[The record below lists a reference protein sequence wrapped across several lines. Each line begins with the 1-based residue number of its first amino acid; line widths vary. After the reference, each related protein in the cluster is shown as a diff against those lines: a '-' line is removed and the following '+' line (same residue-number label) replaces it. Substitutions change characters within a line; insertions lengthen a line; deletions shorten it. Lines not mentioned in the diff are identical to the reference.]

1 MQSSKGEIVMKSC
14 KNQNQKARNA
24 ENVQIRLTKKKN
36 SVTIELHSYAKED
49 LAMLLEFS
57 CSDHK
62 SIKNPILFSTVASK
76 DTMNEDSL
84 YTYGS
89 TRVLR
94 TAVIYG
100 ANGSGKSNFV
110 DSIQFVKNLVVNSIN
125 HQPGQGI
132 LQRPHKL
139 SGPDAESKYAIQ
151 FVTNGIRYAFGFT
164 LKHLLVTDE
173 YLYYFPSGR
182 QVKIFERNQETF
194 SAGSKFKNRFETCRD
209 VLKPNRLFLSCA
221 ANFSN
226 VDEIAQAYSFFRD
239 ELVIYRGLGTDNWM
253 EYSLDQINTN
263 PAMKKVVLSFLQSL
277 GTGIKDI
284 RVKIDKANMQAS
296 DLPPFLAD
304 EFKAMLISNPIKQID
319 ATVVYSNFE
328 TDLMTEE
335 SVGVR
340 KLFEMLCPFIDII
353 VKGKVLICDELEASL
368 HESILHGLVNL
379 FRQIKSE
386 KCAQLIFTT
395 HDTSIL
401 DLDLFRR
408 DQVWFTEI
416 SQDSRATELYS
427 LAEIKNVRKGENVGK
442 GYIMGKYGAIPMLN
456 VNLAQII
463 SEAT

>member
-1 MQSSKGEIVMKSC
+1 MKSY
-14 KNQNQKARNA
+14 QNAIQNAKFAEKMQK
-24 ENVQIRLTKKKN
+24 RLTKRKN
-36 SVTIELHSYAKED
+36 SDIMMTNSYVKEE

-62 SIKNPILFSTVASK
+62 SIKSPILFSTVASK
-76 DTMNEDSL
+76 DTINEDSL
-84 YTYGS
+84 YMYGN

-110 DSIQFVKNLVVNSIN
+110 DAIQFVKNLVINSIN

-132 LQRPHKL
+132 LQNPHKL

-164 LKHLLVTDE
+164 LKHLLVIDE

-182 QVKIFERNQETF
+182 QVKIYERNGGGFT
-194 SAGSKFKNRFETCRD
+194 AGNKFKNRFETCRD
-209 VLKPNRLFLSCA
+209 VLKPNRLLLSCA
-221 ANFSN
+221 ADFSN
-226 VDEIAQAYSFFRD
+226 VDEIAKAFNFFRD
-239 ELVIYRGLGTDNWM
+239 ELVIYRGLGSDNWM
-253 EYSLDQINTN
+253 EYSMEQISTN
-263 PAMKKVVLSFLQSL
+263 LAMKKVVLSFLQSL

-284 RVKIDKANMQAS
+284 RVKIDKTNMQAS

-304 EFKAMLISNPIKQID
+304 EFKAMLLNNPVNKID
-319 ATVVYSNFE
+319 AKVVYSTFE

-353 VKGKVLICDELEASL
+353 IRGKVLVCDELEANL
-368 HESILHGLVNL
+368 HESILHGLVTL

-386 KCAQLIFTT
+386 KFAQLIFTT

-427 LAEIKNVRKGENVGK
+427 LAEIKNVRKGENVSK

-456 VNLAQII
+456 TNLAQII
-463 SEAT
+463 SDAT

>member
-1 MQSSKGEIVMKSC
+1 MESHQNA
-14 KNQNQKARNA
+14 NQNAKFAK
-24 ENVQIRLTKKKN
+24 NVQNRLAKRKN
-36 SVTIELHSYAKED
+36 NGIMMVNSYEKEEP
-49 LAMLLEFS
+49 AMLLEFS

-62 SIKNPILFSTVASK
+62 SIKTPILFSTVASK
-76 DTMNEDSL
+76 DTVNEDSL
-84 YTYGS
+84 YMYGN

-110 DSIQFVKNLVVNSIN
+110 DAIQFVKNLVINSIN

-132 LQRPHKL
+132 LQNPHKL
-139 SGPDAESKYAIQ
+139 SGSDAESKYAIQ

-164 LKHLLVTDE
+164 LKHLLVIDE

-182 QVKIFERNQETF
+182 QVKIYERDESGFT
-194 SAGSKFKNRFETCRD
+194 AGNKFKNRFETCRD
-209 VLKPNRLFLSCA
+209 VLKPNRLLLSCA

-226 VDEIAQAYSFFRD
+226 VDEIAKAFGFFRD

-253 EYSLDQINTN
+253 EYSMEQISTN

-284 RVKIDKANMQAS
+284 RVKIDKTNMQAS

-304 EFKAMLISNPIKQID
+304 EFKAMLLSNPVNKID
-319 ATVVYSNFE
+319 AKVVYSTFE

-353 VKGKVLICDELEASL
+353 IRGKVLVCDELEASL
-368 HESILHGLVNL
+368 HESILHGLVTL

-386 KCAQLIFTT
+386 KFAQLIFTT

-401 DLDLFRR
+401 NLDLFRR

-427 LAEIKNVRKGENVGK
+427 LAEIKNVRKGENVSK

-456 VNLAQII
+456 ANLAQII
-463 SEAT
+463 SDAT

>member
-1 MQSSKGEIVMKSC
+1 MKLH
-14 KNQNQKARNA
+14 QKTILNAKFA
-24 ENVQIRLTKKKN
+24 ENTQNRLTKQNRCSTMMAN
-36 SVTIELHSYAKED
+36 SFEKEE

-57 CSDHK
+57 CSNHK
-62 SIKNPILFSTVASK
+62 SIKSPILFSTVASK
-76 DTMNEDSL
+76 DTANEDSL
-84 YTYGS
+84 YMYGN

-100 ANGSGKSNFV
+100 ANGSGKGNFV
-110 DSIQFVKNLVVNSIN
+110 DAIRFVKNLIINSVNL
-125 HQPGQGI
+125 QPGQGI
-132 LQRPHKL
+132 LQNPHKL

-164 LKHLLVTDE
+164 LKHLLVIDE

-182 QVKIFERNQETF
+182 QVKIYERDETGF
-194 SAGSKFKNRFETCRD
+194 IAGNKFKNRFETCRD
-209 VLKPNRLFLSCA
+209 VLKPNRLLLSCA

-226 VDEIAQAYSFFRD
+226 VDEIAKAFSFFRD

-253 EYSLDQINTN
+253 EYSMEQINTN
-263 PAMKKVVLSFLQSL
+263 PEMKKVVLSFLQNL

-284 RVKIDKANMQAS
+284 RVKIDKTNIQAS

-304 EFKAMLISNPIKQID
+304 EFKAMLLSNPVNKID
-319 ATVVYSNFE
+319 AKVVYSTFE

-353 VKGKVLICDELEASL
+353 IRGKVLVCDELEASL
-368 HESILHGLVNL
+368 HESILHGLVTL

-386 KCAQLIFTT
+386 KFAQLIFTT

-427 LAEIKNVRKGENVGK
+427 LAEIKNVRKGENVSK

-456 VNLAQII
+456 ANLAQII
-463 SEAT
+463 SDAT

>member
-1 MQSSKGEIVMKSC
+1 MESHQNANQSAKFAK
-14 KNQNQKARNA
+14 
-24 ENVQIRLTKKKN
+24 NVQNRLTKRKN
-36 SVTIELHSYAKED
+36 NDTMMVNSFEKEEP
-49 LAMLLEFS
+49 AMLLEFS

-62 SIKNPILFSTVASK
+62 SIKTPILFSTVASK
-76 DTMNEDSL
+76 DTVNEDSL
-84 YTYGS
+84 YMYGN

-110 DSIQFVKNLVVNSIN
+110 DAIQFVKNLVINSIN

-132 LQRPHKL
+132 LQNPHKL

-164 LKHLLVTDE
+164 LKHLLIIDE

-182 QVKIFERNQETF
+182 QVKIYERDESGFT
-194 SAGSKFKNRFETCRD
+194 AGNKFKNRFETCRD
-209 VLKPNRLFLSCA
+209 VLKPNRLLLSCA

-226 VDEIAQAYSFFRD
+226 VDEIAKAFSFFRD

-253 EYSLDQINTN
+253 EYSMEQISTN

-284 RVKIDKANMQAS
+284 RVKIDKTNMQAS

-304 EFKAMLISNPIKQID
+304 EFKAMLLSNPVNKID
-319 ATVVYSNFE
+319 AKVVYSTFE

-353 VKGKVLICDELEASL
+353 IRGKVLVCDELEASL
-368 HESILHGLVNL
+368 HESILHGLVTL

-386 KCAQLIFTT
+386 KFAQLIFTT

-427 LAEIKNVRKGENVGK
+427 LAEIKNVRKGENVSK

-456 VNLAQII
+456 ANLAQII
-463 SEAT
+463 SDAT

>member
-1 MQSSKGEIVMKSC
+1 MKKNKMC
-14 KNQNQKARNA
+14 NQNANIA
-24 ENVQIRLTKKKN
+24 ENMQNRLTKSGMSVNMKKHG
-36 SVTIELHSYAKED
+36 IDRED
-49 LAMLLEFS
+49 PAMLLEFS

-62 SIKNPILFSTVASK
+62 SIKEPILFSTLASK
-76 DTMNEDSL
+76 DVTNEESV
-84 YTYGS
+84 YRYGGV
-89 TRVLR
+89 RVLK

-110 DSIQFVKNLVVNSIN
+110 DAILFVKNLVINSIN

-132 LQRPHKL
+132 LQTPHKL
-139 SGPDAESKYAIQ
+139 SGNEAESKYAIQ

-164 LKHLLVTDE
+164 LKHLLVVDE
-173 YLYYFPSGR
+173 YLFYFPNGR
-182 QVKIFERNQETF
+182 QVKIYERNAETF
-194 SAGSKFKNRFETCRD
+194 SPGNKFKNRFENCHD

-226 VDEIAQAYSFFRD
+226 VDVIADAYTFFRD

-253 EYSLDQINTN
+253 EYSLEQISTN
-263 PAMKKVVLSFLQSL
+263 AVIKNVVLKFMQSL
-277 GTGIKDI
+277 GTGIEDI
-284 RVKIDKANMQAS
+284 RVKIDKTNMQAS
-296 DLPPFLAD
+296 DLPPFLSD
-304 EFKAMLISNPIKQID
+304 EYKAILMKNPVSKID
-319 ATVVYSNFE
+319 AKVVYSAFE

-353 VKGKVLICDELEASL
+353 IRGKVLICDELEASL

-386 KCAQLIFTT
+386 QFAQLIFTT

-401 DLDLFRR
+401 DLELFRR
-408 DQVWFTEI
+408 DQIWFTEM
-416 SQDSRATELYS
+416 SQDSRATELFS
-427 LAEIKNVRKGENVGK
+427 LAEIQNVRKGENVSK

-463 SEAT
+463 SEAP

>member
-1 MQSSKGEIVMKSC
+1 MKLYYPDEQNGEFANNMQIC
-14 KNQNQKARNA
+14 
-24 ENVQIRLTKKKN
+24 LTKRKN
-36 SVTIELHSYAKED
+36 SVNIDAYSNMREG

-62 SIKNPILFSTVASK
+62 SIKNPILFSTIAGK
-76 DTMNEDSL
+76 DTTNEDSL
-84 YTYGS
+84 YSYGS
-89 TRVLR
+89 IRVLR

-110 DSIQFVKNLVVNSIN
+110 DAIRFVKNLVINSIN
-125 HQPGQGI
+125 YQPGQGI
-132 LQRPHKL
+132 SQNPHKL
-139 SGPDAESKYAIQ
+139 SDADAESKYVMQ

-164 LKHLLVTDE
+164 LKHLLVIDE
-173 YLYYFPSGR
+173 YLYYFPNGR
-182 QVKIFERNQETF
+182 QVKIYERNDQTF
-194 SAGSKFKNRFETCRD
+194 TAGNKFKNRFETCGD

-226 VDEIAQAYSFFRD
+226 VEEIAKAFSFFRD

-253 EYSLDQINTN
+253 EYSLEQISTN
-263 PAMKKVVLSFLQSL
+263 PAMKRVVLTFLQSL

-284 RVKIDKANMQAS
+284 RVKIDKMNMQAS

-304 EFKAMLISNPIKQID
+304 EFKTMLMNNPINKID
-319 ATVVYSNFE
+319 AKVVYSSFE
-328 TDLMTEE
+328 TDLITEE

-353 VKGKVLICDELEASL
+353 IKGKVLICDELEASL

-379 FRQIKSE
+379 FRQIKSDNF
-386 KCAQLIFTT
+386 AQLIFTT

-401 DLDLFRR
+401 DLELFRR

-456 VNLAQII
+456 VSLAQII
-463 SEAT
+463 SEAD

>member
-1 MQSSKGEIVMKSC
+1 MKSH
-14 KNQNQKARNA
+14 QNAIRNAKFA
-24 ENVQIRLTKKKN
+24 ENVQIRLTNQKN
-36 SVTIELHSYAKED
+36 SGTIVVNRCVKEG
-49 LAMLLEFS
+49 LTMLLEFS

-62 SIKNPILFSTVASK
+62 SIKDPVLFSTVASK
-76 DTMNEDSL
+76 DTINEDSL
-84 YTYGS
+84 YMYGS

-110 DSIQFVKNLVVNSIN
+110 DAIQFVKNLVINSIN

-132 LQRPHKL
+132 LQKPHKL
-139 SGPDAESKYAIQ
+139 SGADAESKYAIQ

-164 LKHLLVTDE
+164 LKHLLVIEE

-182 QVKIFERNQETF
+182 QVKIYERDETGF
-194 SAGSKFKNRFETCRD
+194 TAGNKFKNRFETCRD

-226 VDEIAQAYSFFRD
+226 VDEIATAFSFFRD

-253 EYSLDQINTN
+253 EYSMEQISTN

-284 RVKIDKANMQAS
+284 RVKIDKTNMQDS

-304 EFKAMLISNPIKQID
+304 EFKAMLLSNPVKKID
-319 ATVVYSNFE
+319 AKVVYSTFE

-353 VKGKVLICDELEASL
+353 IRGKVLVCDELEASL
-368 HESILHGLVNL
+368 HESILHGLVTL

-386 KCAQLIFTT
+386 KFAQLIFTT

-427 LAEIKNVRKGENVGK
+427 LAEIKNVRKGENVSK

-456 VNLAQII
+456 ANLAQII
-463 SEAT
+463 SDAT

>member
-1 MQSSKGEIVMKSC
+1 MESHQNA
-14 KNQNQKARNA
+14 NQNAKFAK
-24 ENVQIRLTKKKN
+24 NVQNRLTKRKN
-36 SVTIELHSYAKED
+36 NGTMMVNSYEKEEP
-49 LAMLLEFS
+49 AMLLEFS

-62 SIKNPILFSTVASK
+62 SIKTPILFSTVASK
-76 DTMNEDSL
+76 DTVNEDSL
-84 YTYGS
+84 YMYGN

-110 DSIQFVKNLVVNSIN
+110 DAIQFVKNLVINSIN

-132 LQRPHKL
+132 LQNPHKL

-164 LKHLLVTDE
+164 LKHLLVIDE

-182 QVKIFERNQETF
+182 QVKIYERDESGFT
-194 SAGSKFKNRFETCRD
+194 AGNKFKNRFETCRD
-209 VLKPNRLFLSCA
+209 VLKPNRLLLSCA

-226 VDEIAQAYSFFRD
+226 VDEIAKAFGFFRD

-253 EYSLDQINTN
+253 EYSMEQISTN

-284 RVKIDKANMQAS
+284 RVKIDKTNMQAS

-304 EFKAMLISNPIKQID
+304 EFKAMLLSNPVNKID
-319 ATVVYSNFE
+319 AKVVYSTFE

-353 VKGKVLICDELEASL
+353 IRGKVLVCDELEASL
-368 HESILHGLVNL
+368 HESILHGLVTL
-379 FRQIKSE
+379 FGQIKSE
-386 KCAQLIFTT
+386 KFAQLIFTT

-427 LAEIKNVRKGENVGK
+427 LAEIKNVRKGENVSK

-456 VNLAQII
+456 ANLAQII
-463 SEAT
+463 SDAT

>member
-1 MQSSKGEIVMKSC
+1 MESHQNA
-14 KNQNQKARNA
+14 NQNAKFAK
-24 ENVQIRLTKKKN
+24 NVQNRLTKRKN
-36 SVTIELHSYAKED
+36 NGTMMVNSYEKEEP
-49 LAMLLEFS
+49 AMLLEFS

-62 SIKNPILFSTVASK
+62 SIKTPILFSTVASK
-76 DTMNEDSL
+76 DTVNEDSL
-84 YTYGS
+84 YMYGN

-110 DSIQFVKNLVVNSIN
+110 DAIQFVKNLVINSIN

-132 LQRPHKL
+132 LQNPHKL

-164 LKHLLVTDE
+164 LKHLLVIDE

-182 QVKIFERNQETF
+182 QVKIYERDESGFT
-194 SAGSKFKNRFETCRD
+194 AGNKFKNRFETCRD
-209 VLKPNRLFLSCA
+209 VLKPNRLLLSCA

-226 VDEIAQAYSFFRD
+226 VDEIAKAFSFFRD

-253 EYSLDQINTN
+253 EYSMEQISTN

-284 RVKIDKANMQAS
+284 RVKIDKTNMQAS

-304 EFKAMLISNPIKQID
+304 EFKAMLLSNPVNKID
-319 ATVVYSNFE
+319 AKVVYSTFE

-353 VKGKVLICDELEASL
+353 IRGKVLVCDELEASL
-368 HESILHGLVNL
+368 HESILHGLVTL

-386 KCAQLIFTT
+386 KFAQLIFTT

-427 LAEIKNVRKGENVGK
+427 LAEIKNVRKGENVSK

-456 VNLAQII
+456 ANLAQII
-463 SEAT
+463 SDAT

>member
-1 MQSSKGEIVMKSC
+1 MESHQNANQSVKFAK
-14 KNQNQKARNA
+14 
-24 ENVQIRLTKKKN
+24 NVQNRLTKRKN
-36 SVTIELHSYAKED
+36 NDTMMVNSFEKEEP
-49 LAMLLEFS
+49 AMLLEFS

-62 SIKNPILFSTVASK
+62 SIKTPILFSTVASK
-76 DTMNEDSL
+76 DTVNEDSL
-84 YTYGS
+84 YMYGN

-110 DSIQFVKNLVVNSIN
+110 DAIQFVKNLVINSIN

-132 LQRPHKL
+132 LQNPHKL

-164 LKHLLVTDE
+164 LKHLLIIDE

-182 QVKIFERNQETF
+182 QVKIYERDESGFT
-194 SAGSKFKNRFETCRD
+194 AGNKFKNRFETCRD
-209 VLKPNRLFLSCA
+209 VLKPNRLLLSCA

-226 VDEIAQAYSFFRD
+226 VDEIAKAFSFFRD

-253 EYSLDQINTN
+253 EYSMEQISTN

-284 RVKIDKANMQAS
+284 RVKIDKTNMQAS

-304 EFKAMLISNPIKQID
+304 EFKAMLLSNPVNKID
-319 ATVVYSNFE
+319 AKVVYSTFE

-353 VKGKVLICDELEASL
+353 IRGKVLVCDELEASL
-368 HESILHGLVNL
+368 HESILHGLVTL

-386 KCAQLIFTT
+386 KFAQLIFTT

-427 LAEIKNVRKGENVGK
+427 LAEIKNVRKGENVSK

-456 VNLAQII
+456 ANLAQII
-463 SEAT
+463 SDAT

>member
-1 MQSSKGEIVMKSC
+1 MESHQNANQSAKFAK
-14 KNQNQKARNA
+14 
-24 ENVQIRLTKKKN
+24 NVQNRLTKRKN
-36 SVTIELHSYAKED
+36 NDTMMVNSLEKEEP
-49 LAMLLEFS
+49 AMLLEFS

-62 SIKNPILFSTVASK
+62 SIKTPILFSTVASK
-76 DTMNEDSL
+76 DTVNEDSL
-84 YTYGS
+84 YMYGN

-110 DSIQFVKNLVVNSIN
+110 DAIQFVKNLVINSIN

-132 LQRPHKL
+132 LQNPHKL

-164 LKHLLVTDE
+164 LKHLLIIDE

-182 QVKIFERNQETF
+182 QVKIYERDESGFT
-194 SAGSKFKNRFETCRD
+194 AGNKFKNRFETCRD
-209 VLKPNRLFLSCA
+209 VLKPNRLLLSCA

-226 VDEIAQAYSFFRD
+226 VDEIAKAFSFFRD

-253 EYSLDQINTN
+253 EYSMEQISTN

-284 RVKIDKANMQAS
+284 RVKIDKTNMQAS

-304 EFKAMLISNPIKQID
+304 EFKAMLLSNPVNKID
-319 ATVVYSNFE
+319 AKVVYSTFE

-353 VKGKVLICDELEASL
+353 IRGKVLVCDELEASL
-368 HESILHGLVNL
+368 HESILHGLVTL

-386 KCAQLIFTT
+386 KFAQLIFTT

-427 LAEIKNVRKGENVGK
+427 LAEIKNVRKGENVSK

-456 VNLAQII
+456 ANLAQII
-463 SEAT
+463 SDAT

>member
-1 MQSSKGEIVMKSC
+1 MKLH
-14 KNQNQKARNA
+14 QKTILNAKFA
-24 ENVQIRLTKKKN
+24 ENTQNRLTKQNRCSTMMAN
-36 SVTIELHSYAKED
+36 SFEKEE

-57 CSDHK
+57 CSNHK
-62 SIKNPILFSTVASK
+62 SIKSPILFSTVASK
-76 DTMNEDSL
+76 DTANEDSL
-84 YTYGS
+84 YMYGN

-110 DSIQFVKNLVVNSIN
+110 DAIRFVKNLIINSVNL
-125 HQPGQGI
+125 QPGQGI
-132 LQRPHKL
+132 LQNPHKL

-164 LKHLLVTDE
+164 LKHLLVIDE

-182 QVKIFERNQETF
+182 QVKIYERDETGF
-194 SAGSKFKNRFETCRD
+194 IAGNKFKNRFETCRD
-209 VLKPNRLFLSCA
+209 VLKPNRLLLSCA

-226 VDEIAQAYSFFRD
+226 VDEIAKAFSFFRD

-253 EYSLDQINTN
+253 EYSMEQINTN
-263 PAMKKVVLSFLQSL
+263 PEMKKVVLSFLQNL

-284 RVKIDKANMQAS
+284 RVKIDKTNIQAS

-304 EFKAMLISNPIKQID
+304 EFKAMLLSNPVNKID
-319 ATVVYSNFE
+319 AKVVYSTFE

-353 VKGKVLICDELEASL
+353 IRGKVLVCDELEASL
-368 HESILHGLVNL
+368 HESILHGLVTL

-386 KCAQLIFTT
+386 KFAQLIFTT

-427 LAEIKNVRKGENVGK
+427 LAEIKNVRKGENVSK

-456 VNLAQII
+456 ANLAQIK
-463 SEAT
+463 SDAT

>member
-1 MQSSKGEIVMKSC
+1 MKPLQNDDQSVKF
-14 KNQNQKARNA
+14 A
-24 ENVQIRLTKKKN
+24 EKVQICLTKQQKGA
-36 SVTIELHSYAKED
+36 TIELHSNAKEE

-62 SIKNPILFSTVASK
+62 SIKDQILFSTVASK
-76 DTMNEDSL
+76 DTTNEDSL

-110 DSIQFVKNLVVNSIN
+110 DAIQFVRNLVTNSIN

-132 LQRPHKL
+132 LQNPHKL
-139 SGPDAESKYAIQ
+139 SGADAESKYAIQ

-164 LKHLLVTDE
+164 LKHLLVIDE

-182 QVKIFERNQETF
+182 QVKIYERNEETF
-194 SAGSKFKNRFETCRD
+194 FAGNKFKNRFETCRD
-209 VLKPNRLFLSCA
+209 VLKPNRLLLSCA

-226 VDEIAQAYSFFRD
+226 VDEVAQAFSFFRD

-253 EYSLDQINTN
+253 EYSLEQINAN
-263 PAMKKVVLSFLQSL
+263 PAMKKVVLTFLQSL

-284 RVKIDKANMQAS
+284 KVKIDKANMQAS

-304 EFKAMLISNPIKQID
+304 EFKAMLLSNPINKID
-319 ATVVYSNFE
+319 AKVVYSNFE

-340 KLFEMLCPFIDII
+340 KLFEMLCPFVDII
-353 VKGKVLICDELEASL
+353 IKGKVLICDELEASL

-379 FRQIKSE
+379 FRQLKSE
-386 KCAQLIFTT
+386 KFAQLIFTT

>member
-1 MQSSKGEIVMKSC
+1 MKLHQ
-14 KNQNQKARNA
+14 KTILNAKFEENTQN
-24 ENVQIRLTKKKN
+24 RLTKQNLCSTMMAN
-36 SVTIELHSYAKED
+36 SFEKEE

-57 CSDHK
+57 CSNHK
-62 SIKNPILFSTVASK
+62 SIKSPILFSTVASK
-76 DTMNEDSL
+76 DTANEDSL
-84 YTYGS
+84 YMYGN

-110 DSIQFVKNLVVNSIN
+110 DAIRFVKNLIINSVNL
-125 HQPGQGI
+125 QPGQGI
-132 LQRPHKL
+132 LQNPHKL

-164 LKHLLVTDE
+164 LKHLLVIDE

-182 QVKIFERNQETF
+182 QVKIYERDETGF
-194 SAGSKFKNRFETCRD
+194 IAGNKFKNRFETCRD
-209 VLKPNRLFLSCA
+209 VLKPNRLLLSCA

-226 VDEIAQAYSFFRD
+226 VDEIAKAFSFFRD

-253 EYSLDQINTN
+253 EYSMEQINTN
-263 PAMKKVVLSFLQSL
+263 PEMKKVVLSFLQNL

-284 RVKIDKANMQAS
+284 RVKIDKTNIQAS

-304 EFKAMLISNPIKQID
+304 EFKAMLLSNPVNKID
-319 ATVVYSNFE
+319 AKVVYSTFE

-353 VKGKVLICDELEASL
+353 IRGKVLVCDELEASL
-368 HESILHGLVNL
+368 HESILHGLVTL

-386 KCAQLIFTT
+386 KFAQLIFTT

-427 LAEIKNVRKGENVGK
+427 LAEIKNVRKGENVSK

-456 VNLAQII
+456 ANLAQII
-463 SEAT
+463 SDAT

>member
-1 MQSSKGEIVMKSC
+1 MKTIDDNVQTD
-14 KNQNQKARNA
+14 KFA
-24 ENVQIRLTKKKN
+24 ENVQNRLTKQERGDTMMVN
-36 SVTIELHSYAKED
+36 RTVKEG

-57 CSDHK
+57 CSNHK
-62 SIKNPILFSTVASK
+62 SIKDPILFSTVASK
-76 DTMNEDSL
+76 DTTNEDSL
-84 YTYGS
+84 YIYGA

-110 DSIQFVKNLVVNSIN
+110 DAILFVKNLVINSIN

-132 LQRPHKL
+132 LQQPHKL
-139 SGPDAESKYAIQ
+139 SGIDSESKYAIQ

-164 LKHLLVTDE
+164 LEHLLVVEE
-173 YLYYFPSGR
+173 YLYYFPNGR
-182 QVKIFERNQETF
+182 QVKIYERTESGFTEGN
-194 SAGSKFKNRFETCRD
+194 KFKNRFDACHD

-226 VDEIAQAYSFFRD
+226 VDEIAKAFGFFRD
-239 ELVIYRGLGTDNWM
+239 DLVIYRGLGTDNWM
-253 EYSLDQINTN
+253 EYSMNQISTN
-263 PAMKKVVLSFLQSL
+263 PAVKKVVLSFLRSL

-284 RVKIDKANMQAS
+284 RVKIDDVNMKAH
-296 DLPPFLAD
+296 DLPPFLSD
-304 EFKAMLISNPIKQID
+304 EFKAMLISNPLKKID
-319 ATVVYSNFE
+319 AKVVYPNFE

-353 VKGKVLICDELEASL
+353 IKGKVLICDELEASL
-368 HESILHGLVNL
+368 HESILHELVNL

-386 KCAQLIFTT
+386 RFAQLIFTT

-401 DLDLFRR
+401 DLELFRR

-427 LAEIKNVRKGENVGK
+427 LAEMKNVRKGENVRK
-442 GYIMGKYGAIPMLN
+442 GYVMGKYGAIPMLN
-456 VNLAQII
+456 VKLAQII
-463 SEAT
+463 SEPT

>member
-1 MQSSKGEIVMKSC
+1 MKPHQSAIQNAEFAENMQIGLT
-14 KNQNQKARNA
+14 NQKN
-24 ENVQIRLTKKKN
+24 NG
-36 SVTIELHSYAKED
+36 TIMESSRVKEG

-57 CSDHK
+57 CANHK
-62 SIKNPILFSTVASK
+62 SIKDPVLFSTVASK
-76 DTMNEDSL
+76 DTINEDSL
-84 YTYGS
+84 YMYGS

-100 ANGSGKSNFV
+100 ANGSGKSNFI
-110 DSIQFVKNLVVNSIN
+110 DAIQFVKNLVINSIN

-132 LQRPHKL
+132 LQKPHKL
-139 SGPDAESKYAIQ
+139 SGADAESKYAIQ

-164 LKHLLVTDE
+164 LKHLLVIEE
-173 YLYYFPSGR
+173 YLYYFPAGR
-182 QVKIFERNQETF
+182 QVKIYERYETGF
-194 SAGSKFKNRFETCRD
+194 IAGNKFKNRFETCHD

-226 VDEIAQAYSFFRD
+226 VDEITKAFSFFRD

-253 EYSLDQINTN
+253 EYSMEQISTS
-263 PAMKKVVLSFLQSL
+263 PAMKKVVLTFLQSL

-284 RVKIDKANMQAS
+284 RVKIDEANMQAS

-304 EFKAMLISNPIKQID
+304 EFKAMLLNSSVKKID
-319 ATVVYSNFE
+319 AKVVYSTFE

-353 VKGKVLICDELEASL
+353 IQGKVLVCDELEASF
-368 HESILHGLVNL
+368 HESILHGLVAL
-379 FRQIKSE
+379 FKQIKSE
-386 KCAQLIFTT
+386 KFAQLIFTT

-427 LAEIKNVRKGENVGK
+427 LAEIKNVRKGENVSK

-456 VNLAQII
+456 ANLAQILTD
-463 SEAT
+463 AT

>member
-1 MQSSKGEIVMKSC
+1 MKSH
-14 KNQNQKARNA
+14 QSAIQNA
-24 ENVQIRLTKKKN
+24 EFAENMQIGLTDQKN
-36 SVTIELHSYAKED
+36 NGTIMESSRVKEG

-57 CSDHK
+57 CANHK
-62 SIKNPILFSTVASK
+62 SIKDPVLFSTVASK
-76 DTMNEDSL
+76 DTINEDSL
-84 YTYGS
+84 YMYGS

-100 ANGSGKSNFV
+100 ANGSGKSNFI
-110 DSIQFVKNLVVNSIN
+110 DAIQFVKNLVINSIN

-132 LQRPHKL
+132 LQKPHKL
-139 SGPDAESKYAIQ
+139 SGADAESKYAIQ
-151 FVTNGIRYAFGFT
+151 FVTNGIRYAFG
-164 LKHLLVTDE
+164 
-173 YLYYFPSGR
+173 
-182 QVKIFERNQETF
+182 QVKIYERYETGF
-194 SAGSKFKNRFETCRD
+194 IAGNKFKNRFETCHD

-226 VDEIAQAYSFFRD
+226 VDEITKAFSFFRD

-253 EYSLDQINTN
+253 EYSMEQISTS
-263 PAMKKVVLSFLQSL
+263 PAMKKVVLTFLQSL

-284 RVKIDKANMQAS
+284 RVKIDEANMQAS

-304 EFKAMLISNPIKQID
+304 EFKAMLLNSSVKKID
-319 ATVVYSNFE
+319 AKVVYSTFE

-353 VKGKVLICDELEASL
+353 IQGKVLVCDELEASL
-368 HESILHGLVNL
+368 HESILHGLVAL
-379 FRQIKSE
+379 FKQIKSE
-386 KCAQLIFTT
+386 KFAQLIFTT

-427 LAEIKNVRKGENVGK
+427 LAEIKNVRKGENVSK
-442 GYIMGKYGAIPMLN
+442 GYIMG
-456 VNLAQII
+456 
-463 SEAT
+463 

>member
-1 MQSSKGEIVMKSC
+1 MKLH
-14 KNQNQKARNA
+14 QKTILNAKFA
-24 ENVQIRLTKKKN
+24 ENTQNRLTKQNRCSTMMAN
-36 SVTIELHSYAKED
+36 SFEKEE

-57 CSDHK
+57 CSNHK
-62 SIKNPILFSTVASK
+62 SIKSPILFSTVASK
-76 DTMNEDSL
+76 DTANEDSL
-84 YTYGS
+84 YMYGN

-110 DSIQFVKNLVVNSIN
+110 DAIRFVKNLIINSVNL
-125 HQPGQGI
+125 QPGQGI
-132 LQRPHKL
+132 LQNPHKL

-164 LKHLLVTDE
+164 LKHLLVIDE

-182 QVKIFERNQETF
+182 QVKIYERDETGF
-194 SAGSKFKNRFETCRD
+194 IAGNKFKNRFETCRD
-209 VLKPNRLFLSCA
+209 VLKPNRLLLSCA

-226 VDEIAQAYSFFRD
+226 VDEIAKAFSFFRD

-253 EYSLDQINTN
+253 EYSMEQINTN
-263 PAMKKVVLSFLQSL
+263 PEMKKVVLSFLQNL

-284 RVKIDKANMQAS
+284 RVKIDKTNIQAS

-304 EFKAMLISNPIKQID
+304 EFKAMLLSNPVNKID
-319 ATVVYSNFE
+319 AKVVYSTFE

-353 VKGKVLICDELEASL
+353 IRGKVLVCDELEASL
-368 HESILHGLVNL
+368 HESILHGLVTL

-386 KCAQLIFTT
+386 KFAQLIFTT

-427 LAEIKNVRKGENVGK
+427 LAEIKNVRKGENVSK

-456 VNLAQII
+456 ANLAQII
-463 SEAT
+463 SDAT

>member
-1 MQSSKGEIVMKSC
+1 MKLH
-14 KNQNQKARNA
+14 QKTILNAKFA
-24 ENVQIRLTKKKN
+24 ENTQNRLTKQNRCSTMMAN
-36 SVTIELHSYAKED
+36 SFEKEE

-57 CSDHK
+57 CSNHK
-62 SIKNPILFSTVASK
+62 SIKSPILFSTVASK
-76 DTMNEDSL
+76 DTANEDSL
-84 YTYGS
+84 YMYGN

-110 DSIQFVKNLVVNSIN
+110 DAIRFVKNLIINSVNL
-125 HQPGQGI
+125 QPGQGI
-132 LQRPHKL
+132 LQNPHKL

-164 LKHLLVTDE
+164 LKHLLVIDE

-182 QVKIFERNQETF
+182 QVKIYERDETGF
-194 SAGSKFKNRFETCRD
+194 IAGNKFKNRFETCRD
-209 VLKPNRLFLSCA
+209 VLKPNRLLLSCA

-226 VDEIAQAYSFFRD
+226 VDEIAKAFSFFRD

-253 EYSLDQINTN
+253 EYSMEQINTN
-263 PAMKKVVLSFLQSL
+263 PEMKKVVLSFLQNL

-284 RVKIDKANMQAS
+284 RVKIDKTNIQAS

-304 EFKAMLISNPIKQID
+304 EFKAMLLSNPVNKID
-319 ATVVYSNFE
+319 AKVVYSTFE

-353 VKGKVLICDELEASL
+353 IRGKVLVCDELEASL
-368 HESILHGLVNL
+368 HESILHGLVTL

-386 KCAQLIFTT
+386 KFAQLIFTT

-416 SQDSRATELYS
+416 SQDSRTTELYS
-427 LAEIKNVRKGENVGK
+427 LAEIKNVRKGENVSK

-456 VNLAQII
+456 ANLAQII
-463 SEAT
+463 SDAT